1 MAKVAPA
8 SEATVSASAAVSQA
22 PSISQT
28 ALDSLREAMCGGIA
42 TDEPTLRAYSI
53 DRSGVEP
60 DGVPVAVVWPETTE
74 QVQAAV
80 RWASEHGV
88 SVVPRGAGTGLAG
101 SATAGAGSLVV
112 CLERMNK
119 VLEVSADDR
128 LCVVQPGI
136 LNDELNAVL
145 HKDGLW
151 WPPDPASKAIS
162 TVGGNI
168 AANAG
173 GFLCAKYGVTQ
184 QWVLGLTVVLADG
197 RVMSMGRRTVKGVSG
212 YDVTSML
219 IGSEGTLGIIV
230 ECVLK
235 VRPLQSAEVAT
246 LVAVCDSAVDAAA
259 AASAVTAAHLQP
271 AMMEL
276 LDEVT
281 SAAVVGHLVATDET
295 FVDPTEGRA
304 TSLLLVQTDGLGAE
318 AELSQVHD
326 AVAGFARHVRVA
338 ESVEETE
345 ALIGMRRAVFPAIE
359 RMGGSVL
366 VEDIAVP
373 RTRMA
378 EAFTRMREIERKYEV
393 ALPSAAHAGD
403 GNMHPVF
410 VFEPVAGETGLD
422 AVPTHV
428 WEAADEVF
436 SVALEMGGTLTGEH
450 GVGLLKKRFLPEE
463 LGADQTELQ
472 QQLRKVFDPQGIMN
486 PGKVLD

>member
-1 MAKVAPA
+1 MAEVAPA

-22 PSISQT
+22 PLVSQT
-28 ALDSLREAMCGGIA
+28 ALDSLREAMRGGIA

-74 QVQAAV
+74 QVQSAV
-80 RWASEHGV
+80 RWASEQGV

-112 CLERMNK
+112 CLKRMNK

-246 LVAVCDSAVDAAA
+246 LVAVLSLIHI
-259 AASAVTAAHLQP
+259 SEPTR
-271 AMMEL
+271 L
-276 LDEVT
+276 L
-281 SAAVVGHLVATDET
+281 
-295 FVDPTEGRA
+295 
-304 TSLLLVQTDGLGAE
+304 
-318 AELSQVHD
+318 
-326 AVAGFARHVRVA
+326 
-338 ESVEETE
+338 
-345 ALIGMRRAVFPAIE
+345 
-359 RMGGSVL
+359 
-366 VEDIAVP
+366 
-373 RTRMA
+373 
-378 EAFTRMREIERKYEV
+378 
-393 ALPSAAHAGD
+393 
-403 GNMHPVF
+403 
-410 VFEPVAGETGLD
+410 
-422 AVPTHV
+422 
-428 WEAADEVF
+428 
-436 SVALEMGGTLTGEH
+436 
-450 GVGLLKKRFLPEE
+450 
-463 LGADQTELQ
+463 
-472 QQLRKVFDPQGIMN
+472 
-486 PGKVLD
+486 